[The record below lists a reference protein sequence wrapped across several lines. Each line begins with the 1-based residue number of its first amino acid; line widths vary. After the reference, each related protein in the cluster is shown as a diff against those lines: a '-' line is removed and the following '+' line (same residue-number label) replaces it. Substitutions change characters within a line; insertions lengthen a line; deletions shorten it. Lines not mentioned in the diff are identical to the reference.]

1 MINLH
6 KVVRGVITS
15 LHPDVTV
22 TLYQSTGDQTRTER
36 GDFVQ
41 TFEEVPNVRAQFQ
54 SLTTDQLQ
62 ALEALNITSI
72 VRRVYLYSDV
82 GTKRTP
88 WGEFRPLGR
97 SGDYFKD
104 AKGNWWFVNAILE
117 DFSLSGWVSLQCT
130 LQTEPPNITILP
142 PPETDNGDD
151 SNNT

>member
-15 LHPDVTV
+15 LHPDVIV

-41 TFEEVPNVRAQFQ
+41 NFEEVPNVRAQFQ

-82 GTKRTP
+82 GTKQTP
-88 WGEFRPLGR
+88 LGEFRPLGR
-97 SGDYFKD
+97 SGDYFKA
-104 AKGNWWFVNAILE
+104 AKSNWWFVNAILE

-142 PPETDNGDD
+142 PPETDNGD
-151 SNNT
+151 SNNP